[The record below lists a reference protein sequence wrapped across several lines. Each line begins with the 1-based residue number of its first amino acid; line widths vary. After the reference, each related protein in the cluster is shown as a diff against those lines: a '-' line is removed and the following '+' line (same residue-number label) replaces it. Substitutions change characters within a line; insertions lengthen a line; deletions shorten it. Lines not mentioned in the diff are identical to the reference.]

1 MAFGRFTF
9 LFRGHNGPPAIL
21 AGARQWSYARIML
34 ETGMTSFPVK
44 AIAIIAT
51 ILAYLA
57 LAAFGAGGI
66 AAFLARPQF
75 VVLALI
81 TVALALLS
89 LATEGGIRRGER
101 EDRRNRW
108 VLGAFLLIGLLH
120 CYFSAYTDRI
130 DFWTFGGDTLRW
142 FGLILYAA
150 GGALRLWPVF
160 VLGRR
165 FSGLVAIQPGH
176 TLVTSG
182 VYSRIRHPS
191 YLGLLINMLGWALVF
206 RSGIG
211 VLLTALMLL
220 PLSARIR
227 SEEALLGEQFGA
239 QYDDYRART
248 WRLIPF
254 LY

>member
-1 MAFGRFTF
+1 
-9 LFRGHNGPPAIL
+9 
-21 AGARQWSYARIML
+21 
-34 ETGMTSFPVK
+34 MTSSPVK
-44 AIAIIAT
+44 AVSVVVA

-66 AAFLARPQF
+66 TAFLARPQF

-81 TVALALLS
+81 TLVLALVS
-89 LATEGGIRRGER
+89 LATEAGIRRGER

-108 VLGAFLLIGLLH
+108 VLGAFAGIGLLH
-120 CYFSAYTDRI
+120 CYFPAYTDRMG
-130 DFWTFGGDTLRW
+130 FWTYDGDTLRW
-142 FGLILYAA
+142 FGIVLYAA

-182 VYSRIRHPS
+182 IYSRIRHPS
-191 YLGLLINMLGWALVF
+191 YLGLLINMVGWALVF

-211 VLLTALMLL
+211 ILLTALMLL
-220 PLSARIR
+220 PLLARIR
-227 SEEALLGEQFGA
+227 SEEALLGAQFGV
-239 QYDDYRART
+239 QYDAYRART

-254 LY
+254 VY